1 MKEFAYIHDDATMP
15 DELRQIPFLE
25 SFSEEHLN
33 DVLNASTVLEC
44 EPGDPI
50 VIEGADATRI
60 FILLSGE
67 LEVIKDGDTLTVLSS
82 IGDIFG
88 ELAVLEDE
96 TRSATVVAKTKAIC
110 LAVDQKF
117 LEHMLPKAENAS
129 FYAALYEFI
138 TKLLARRLVATSEYL
153 ATVDKELRVI
163 KDSTMAGA

>member
-1 MKEFAYIHDDATMP
+1 MP

-25 SFSEEHLN
+25 SFSEDHLK
-33 DVLNASTVLEC
+33 DVLNASAVLVC
-44 EPGDPI
+44 EPGDS
-50 VIEGADATRI
+50 VISEGADATRI
-60 FILLSGE
+60 FILLTGE
-67 LEVIKDGDTLTVLSS
+67 LEVVKDGDTLTVLSS

-96 TRSATVVAKTKAIC
+96 TRSATVMARTKAIC

-129 FYAALYEFI
+129 FYASLYEFI

-153 ATVDKELRVI
+153 ATVDKELRAI
-163 KDSTMAGA
+163 KSARMAGA